1 MFDLQ
6 MIVGLQRSRRA
17 IREHFEDA
25 PVRHA
30 PERIAGEP
38 KFSPRW
44 LPFFNRPKP
53 ERAPVQQP
61 AAVR

>member
-6 MIVGLQRSRRA
+6 MIVGLRHSSK
-17 IREHFEDA
+17 IVREHFEDA

-30 PERIAGEP
+30 PERTAGEP
-38 KFSPRW
+38 KANLRW
-44 LPFFNRPKP
+44 LRFLNRPKP
-53 ERAPVQQP
+53 ECAPAQQP